1 MYSEREYTQFIEIGD
16 NKMLNTL
23 ISSSNIIGYI
33 VEKKIAFMWLI
44 VAFMYAV
51 IAYKKIKKWFR

>member
-1 MYSEREYTQFIEIGD
+1 MID
-16 NKMLNTL
+16 TL

-44 VAFMYAV
+44 VAAVYAI

>member
-51 IAYKKIKKWFR
+51 IAYKKIKK